1 MLGSRREARE
11 RALSLLYE
19 ADAKGIAPAAVLA
32 ELPVAPDRF
41 AAEEVAGVGDCQDRL
56 DALITGHAVGWAVD
70 RMPVVDRT
78 LLRMAIWELLERPDI
93 PTGAIISE
101 AVELAKT
108 YSTEESGRF
117 VNGVLGSVAADVRGV
132 KRGMTSSLAAAAGTF
147 TLGGDLTVNR
157 MGFGAMRITGEGI
170 WGEPADRAE
179 AIAVLRRAVEL
190 GVDLIDTADSYGPFV
205 SEDLI
210 AEALYPYPDG
220 LVIATK
226 GGLTRTGPE
235 EWHPVGRPEYLTQ
248 CVEMSLRRLRLD
260 CIDLYQFHEIDA
272 QVPLEESIGTLAVLQ
287 AQGKIRHLG
296 VSNFNVD
303 DLARARRVARVVSVQ
318 NRYNFVDRR
327 SDDVLA
333 VCEADGLGFLPW
345 APVDDGRLSRPGGR
359 LDAAARRH
367 GVTVSQLSLAWL
379 LHRSPVM
386 LPIPG
391 TSRVDHLEENMAAAG
406 LALTADEWTALEP

>member
-32 ELPVAPDRF
+32 DLPVAPDAF
-41 AAEEVAGVGDCQDRL
+41 AAEEVAGVGGCQERL
-56 DALITGHAVGWAVD
+56 DALIADHAVGWAVD

-93 PTGAIISE
+93 PTGAVISE

-117 VNGVLGSVAADVRGV
+117 VNGLLGSVAAEVRGV
-132 KRGMTSSLAAAAGTF
+132 KRSMTSSLAAAAGTF

-170 WGEPADRAE
+170 WGDPPDRAE
-179 AIAVLRRAVEL
+179 AITVLRRAVDL
-190 GVDLIDTADSYGPFV
+190 GVDLIDTADSYGPYV

-210 AEALYPYPDG
+210 AEALHPYPDG

-272 QVPLEESIGTLAVLQ
+272 QVPVEESIGTLAVLQ

-296 VSNFNVD
+296 VSNFTVGE
-303 DLARARRVARVVSVQ
+303 LARARAVATVVSVQ

-327 SDDVLA
+327 SDDVVA
-333 VCEADGLGFLPW
+333 VCGADGLGFLPW

-359 LDAAARRH
+359 LDAAAARH

-391 TSRVDHLEENMAAAG
+391 TSRVDHLEENMAAAAI
-406 LALTADEWTALEP
+406 ALSADEWAALDA

>member
-32 ELPVAPDRF
+32 DLPVAPDAF
-41 AAEEVAGVGDCQDRL
+41 AAEEVAGVGGCQERL
-56 DALITGHAVGWAVD
+56 DALIADHAVGWAVD

-93 PTGAIISE
+93 PTGAVISE

-132 KRGMTSSLAAAAGTF
+132 KRSMTSSLAAAAGTF

-170 WGEPADRAE
+170 WGDPPDRAE
-179 AIAVLRRAVEL
+179 AITVLRRAVDL
-190 GVDLIDTADSYGPFV
+190 GVDLIDTADSYGPYV

-210 AEALYPYPDG
+210 AEALHPYPDG

-272 QVPLEESIGTLAVLQ
+272 LVPLEESIGALAVLQ

-296 VSNFNVD
+296 VSNFTLGE
-303 DLARARRVARVVSVQ
+303 LARARAVATVVSVQ

-327 SDDVLA
+327 SDDVVA
-333 VCEADGLGFLPW
+333 VCGADGLGFLPW

-359 LDAAARRH
+359 LDAAAARN

-391 TSRVDHLEENMAAAG
+391 TSRVDHLEENMAAAAI
-406 LALTADEWTALEP
+406 ALSADEWAALDA